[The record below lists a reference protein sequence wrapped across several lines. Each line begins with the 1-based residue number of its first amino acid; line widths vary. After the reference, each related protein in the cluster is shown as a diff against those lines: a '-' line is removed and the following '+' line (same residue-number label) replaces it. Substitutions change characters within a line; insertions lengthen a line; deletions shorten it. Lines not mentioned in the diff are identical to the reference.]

1 MSIVCWPESVL
12 LGTSIDSC
20 NEPNENKPETW
31 VADSGATYH
40 ATWLHDS
47 ADMMRDIRPTIDKVR
62 AGASRLVDI
71 VGYGAPTV
79 AFPGNLTVKLLDVA
93 FMPQLSRNRFSLM
106 TSHRRGVGFKT
117 EQRGMRISLRDGRPR
132 FEGDGS
138 GYSGFGCRIE
148 PDDDC
153 CVPPTSHNPKP
164 PRQPRER

>member
-1 MSIVCWPESVL
+1 MYAGLSVL

-40 ATWLHDS
+40 ATRLHDS

-117 EQRGMRISLRDGRPR
+117 E
-132 FEGDGS
+132 
-138 GYSGFGCRIE
+138 
-148 PDDDC
+148 
-153 CVPPTSHNPKP
+153 
-164 PRQPRER
+164 

>member
-1 MSIVCWPESVL
+1 M
-12 LGTSIDSC
+12 TSIDSC
-20 NEPNENKPETW
+20 NEPSENTAEAW

-40 ATWLHDS
+40 ATRF

-62 AGASRLVDI
+62 AGDSRLIDI
-71 VGYGAPTV
+71 VGYGALTV

-106 TSHRRGVGFKT
+106 TAHRPGVGFKT
-117 EQRGMRISLRDGRPR
+117 EESGMRISLRDGRLR
-132 FEGDGS
+132 FEGEGS

-148 PDDDC
+148 PDGDC
-153 CVPPTSHNPKP
+153 CVQTTSRDLQP

>member
-1 MSIVCWPESVL
+1 MYAGLSVL

-40 ATWLHDS
+40 ATRLHDS

-106 TSHRRGVGFKT
+106 TAHRPGVGFKT
-117 EQRGMRISLRDGRPR
+117 EESGMRISLRDGRLR
-132 FEGDGS
+132 FEREGS

-148 PDDDC
+148 PDGDC
-153 CVPPTSHNPKP
+153 CVQTTSRDLQP

>member
-1 MSIVCWPESVL
+1 M
-12 LGTSIDSC
+12 TSIDSC
-20 NEPNENKPETW
+20 NEPSENTAEAW

-40 ATWLHDS
+40 ATRF

-62 AGASRLVDI
+62 AGDSRLIDI
-71 VGYGAPTV
+71 VGYGALTV